1 MDLHRGAPT
10 PRLATFGDLL
20 PGCYP
25 FTDSKSTTGR
35 AGTPE
40 SLGVSGPYEREKG
53 LESRLS
59 LGYSEPFRPRDSDPR
74 CVSQP
79 PDASGRVVTST
90 DAGSV
95 LLSSPSLPPVSQ
107 ELFFAAGAALAA
119 RAAQRAQTHS
129 RVDEILRRA
138 VDQAAAL
145 GKDGP

>member
-1 MDLHRGAPT
+1 M
-10 PRLATFGDLL
+10 
-20 PGCYP
+20 
-25 FTDSKSTTGR
+25 
-35 AGTPE
+35 
-40 SLGVSGPYEREKG
+40 
-53 LESRLS
+53 
-59 LGYSEPFRPRDSDPR
+59 
-74 CVSQP
+74 
-79 PDASGRVVTST
+79 TST